1 MINTNRFVLISA
13 NDAKEMSFREII
25 NLREM
30 YKREKVD
37 VCIFRGD
44 ENMDKN
50 FQCITYYEY
59 YRI

>member
-30 YKREKVD
+30 YKREKAD

-44 ENMDKN
+44 ENMDKL
-50 FQCITYYEY
+50 FQSVTYYIY
-59 YRI
+59 YRV